1 VAGTTQEEVS
11 QTIQEMIQEEQ
22 NNTRSMDEVFA
33 RNVARVGSRYKG
45 SDFASGSKTGAD
57 EDDTQVDMKMFT
69 SQKNITTLAAQQK
82 ERSRQLAAHDKEQS
96 LTKKFWWWMESPS
109 FEKHTL
115 LALGN
120 HVSMV
125 MVPPHLSLTPGTQVY
140 LVPIKHADSLVN
152 CEDDVWNEISQF
164 QTALRKMYAKENKE
178 VLFIE
183 TVLPSSKG
191 LWQTR
196 LEAIPVLKR
205 HANDAPMYFKSALT
219 EQAEEWGTHTKLLST
234 REKGLRGTIP
244 KRFPYFFVEW
254 ASPRQGYAQIIETTS
269 FPKDFGID
277 TIAGMMQ
284 MDPLKFRARQKT
296 TAETERQLILNFIAK
311 WKPFDW
317 TLELD

>member
-1 VAGTTQEEVS
+1 MAGTTQEEVS

-140 LVPIKHADSLVN
+140 LVPIKVCCFDRMRFRIIVLLVSLLTSLV
-152 CEDDVWNEISQF
+152 
-164 QTALRKMYAKENKE
+164 
-178 VLFIE
+178 
-183 TVLPSSKG
+183 
-191 LWQTR
+191 
-196 LEAIPVLKR
+196 
-205 HANDAPMYFKSALT
+205 
-219 EQAEEWGTHTKLLST
+219 
-234 REKGLRGTIP
+234 
-244 KRFPYFFVEW
+244 
-254 ASPRQGYAQIIETTS
+254 
-269 FPKDFGID
+269 
-277 TIAGMMQ
+277 
-284 MDPLKFRARQKT
+284 
-296 TAETERQLILNFIAK
+296 
-311 WKPFDW
+311 
-317 TLELD
+317 